1 MLKEGRI
8 DCGKFEEVSVRAR
21 QCPRGAP
28 GCLEGLRRL
37 LDRGLSSLGATF
49 PHLPSSSTPSLQTPK
64 SDWTLVAFPETFI
77 RHVTQFSP

>member
-1 MLKEGRI
+1 MPE
-8 DCGKFEEVSVRAR
+8 
-21 QCPRGAP
+21 RGSWLS
-28 GCLEGLRRL
+28 LEGLRRL

-77 RHVTQFSP
+77 RHVTQFSPYWVCKDECDRIPRP